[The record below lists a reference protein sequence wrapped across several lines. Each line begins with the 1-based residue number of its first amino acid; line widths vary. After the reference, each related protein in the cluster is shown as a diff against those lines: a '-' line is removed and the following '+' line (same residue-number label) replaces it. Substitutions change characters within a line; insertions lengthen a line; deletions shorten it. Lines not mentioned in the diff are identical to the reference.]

1 MSAALGW
8 AIVAP
13 LAGAAAALV
22 AGDRR
27 ARWIAAASALA
38 TLGAVAGVVGAV
50 ARHGL
55 LRHPVGGWLAPL
67 GIELRADG
75 LAAAMLATIGV
86 VGVIAAA
93 PAGRGT
99 PRRVRATGTAWPI
112 WLIAWAALNALVL
125 SGDAF
130 NLYVTLELMTLAAVG
145 LIAQGDD
152 RPAVR
157 AALRYLLFALPGS
170 LAYLLGVALL
180 YAVHGALDLAML
192 GARPAADATAAIAL
206 GLMTVGLCFKAAL
219 FPLHAWPLP
228 AYASARPAAVAVLS
242 GLIGKGAF
250 LVLLRLWL
258 EVVPADL
265 APRLGAAV
273 GALAAGGILWGSVQA
288 LQQRRLTM
296 VIAYSS
302 VAHTG
307 YLFVGFPIGT
317 PEAFAGAVCVAISHA
332 AAAAS
337 MFLAAGSITRAIGH
351 DRVGGLIGLAHHL
364 PITFFTLALAGVSL
378 MGMPPSG
385 GFIGKWLLVRAA
397 IEAGQ
402 WWWAAVVLAGG
413 LLAAGYVFRI
423 LRGAFLPI
431 PHGERV
437 RPVATAGELP
447 ALALAVLAVLLGLG
461 PSPLLELLGAG
472 GPG

>member
-1 MSAALGW
+1 MSAAIAW
-8 AIVAP
+8 AVVAP
-13 LAGAAAALV
+13 LAGATAALIV
-22 AGDRR
+22 GDRR
-27 ARWIAAASALA
+27 SFGIVAASALA
-38 TLGAVAGVVGAV
+38 TLGATAGVVAAV
-50 ARHGL
+50 ARHGPL
-55 LRHPVGGWLAPL
+55 GHPIGGWLAPL

-86 VGVIAAA
+86 VGVLAGAHA
-93 PAGRGT
+93 RGGVMGRTRPA
-99 PRRVRATGTAWPI
+99 GTAWPP
-112 WLIAWAALNALVL
+112 WLVAWAALNALVL

-145 LIAQGDD
+145 LIALGEG
-152 RPAVR
+152 RAATR

-170 LAYLLGVALL
+170 LVYLLGVALL
-180 YAVHGALDLAML
+180 YGVHGALDLATL
-192 GARPAADATAAIAL
+192 GARPAAGAAASFAL
-206 GLMTVGLCFKAAL
+206 ALMAAGLCLKGAL
-219 FPLHAWPLP
+219 FPFHAWPLP
-228 AYASARPAAVAVLS
+228 AYASAPPAVVAVLS

-250 LVLLRLWL
+250 YVLVRIWL

-273 GALAAGGILWGSVQA
+273 GTLAAGGILWGSIQA
-288 LQQRRLTM
+288 LRQRRLTM

-307 YLFVGFPIGT
+307 YLFVWFPIGT
-317 PEAFAGAVCVAISHA
+317 PGALAGAVCVAISHA

-337 MFLAAGSITRAIGH
+337 MFLAAGSIHRALGH
-351 DRVGGLIGLAHHL
+351 DRMSGLVGLAQRL

-431 PHGERV
+431 PHDERV